1 MIDMKL
7 KPEAKTMLGEAVEMD
22 APKYPYGLRICLD
35 NESLTKLGITEL
47 PAIDAEFKVN
57 ALACV
62 VSVIQHESQG
72 TDKPHRSVDLQIE
85 MLELA
90 PAKEESGEGGTSQA
104 QRMYAN
110 SGMNA

>member
-22 APKYPYGLRICLD
+22 APEYPYGLRLCLD

-47 PAIDAEFKVN
+47 PAIDAEFKVT

-62 VSVIQHESQG
+62 VSVSQHESQG
-72 TDKPHRSVDLQIE
+72 SDKPHRSVDLQIE

-90 PAKEESGEGGTSQA
+90 PAKEEAGEGGQSSA

>member
-7 KPEAKTMLGEAVEMD
+7 KPEAKTMLGEPVQMD
-22 APKYPYGLRICLD
+22 APEYPYGLRICLD
-35 NESLTKLGITEL
+35 NDSLTKLGITEL
-47 PAIDAEFKVN
+47 PAIDAEFKVT

-62 VSVIQHESQG
+62 VSVSQHESQG
-72 TDKPHRSVDLQIE
+72 SDKPHRSVDLQIE
-85 MLELA
+85 MMELA
-90 PAKEESGEGGTSQA
+90 PAKEESGTSQA

>member
-7 KPEAKTMLGEAVEMD
+7 KPEAKTMLGEPVGMD
-22 APKYPYGLRICLD
+22 APEYPYGLRICLD

-47 PAIDAEFKVN
+47 PAIDAEFKVT

-62 VSVIQHESQG
+62 VSVSQHESQG
-72 TDKPHRSVDLQIE
+72 SDKPRCSVDLQIE
-85 MLELA
+85 MMELA
-90 PAKEESGEGGTSQA
+90 PAKEEAGEGKSIA

-110 SGMNA
+110 SNMNP